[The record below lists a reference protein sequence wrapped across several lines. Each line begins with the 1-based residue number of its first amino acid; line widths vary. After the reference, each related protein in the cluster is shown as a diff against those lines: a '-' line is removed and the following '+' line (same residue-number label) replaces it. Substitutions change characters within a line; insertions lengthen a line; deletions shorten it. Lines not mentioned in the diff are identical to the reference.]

1 MRQLLFLRFSNIINE
16 KNIIIAPGKE
26 IISVFILIDEFYEEQ
41 AFPHLAI
48 VLLEIFP
55 ISPAQYIY

>member
-26 IISVFILIDEFYEEQ
+26 IISVFILIDKFYEEQ
-41 AFPHLAI
+41 AFPYGQMWL
-48 VLLEIFP
+48 
-55 ISPAQYIY
+55 